1 MSSRENE
8 STNQSADI
16 KKISKRT
23 FQIGIMA
30 IAIAGIIAVN
40 NFIEALYLSGSF
52 LLAFCIIT
60 AALLFLSS
68 RGYNKLA
75 KAGII
80 ISVCLLLVLDAFATG
95 KRVGGFLHLFPLL
108 IAINILV
115 EHKQSRRELHFYY
128 ILSAA
133 SFLTCVF
140 LADYNSKWQI
150 ISDEQYDRIF
160 YSNCVFSLFLAI
172 SFCYYSIYVE
182 RKYAEALLREKNKA
196 ENARKEAERANQAKS
211 TFLATMSHEI
221 RTPMNGVLGMTALLN
236 ETSLTAEQREYLE
249 SIRSSGSALLNVI
262 NDILDFSKIDS
273 GNMAIDPHQ
282 FNLRNC
288 IEEVLEL
295 LADKTTETNL
305 DLLYHIDNRI
315 PDLIVTDSLRLKQI
329 LLNLVGNAI
338 KFTNRGEVLVEV
350 KLGKKISDSEAELC
364 FKVKDTGIGIPEEK
378 LSGLFQPFSQVDSS
392 TTRKYGGTGLGLVI
406 CKRLVELM
414 GGKITVESTPG
425 RETSFNFS
433 IICQADENS
442 SSQSPF
448 FMAGTNKKSVL
459 LIDDVSSRSRI
470 IRNNLEQWNLEP
482 ILAASAEQALDVI
495 NSGKLAFDLV
505 ICDLQLFKGG
515 GADLCKKIKETNSRI
530 PIIGL
535 AFNND
540 ESRKR
545 YPQLFACILIKP
557 FKYAHLYTEVQRAL
571 KNEEIVTAKAANTG
585 NVLSDT
591 FAKQHPI
598 KILIAEDNL
607 INQKLIIKVLNKLG
621 YEPVLANNGREAV
634 DILNNEYFD
643 LILMDIQM
651 PVMDGLEATGHIRS
665 SSIGQQPLIIAM
677 TANAMSEDR
686 ERCIQAG
693 MDDYISKPVNLNELM
708 AALKEASYSKTRAN
722 SKK

>member
-236 ETSLTAEQREYLE
+236 ETSLTAEQQEYLE

-557 FKYAHLYTEVQRAL
+557 FKYIQFFTEVQRAL